1 LIKNAP
7 GAQEVQKSV
16 CKKIMCAMVLAK
28 RISAPPGVH
37 FQCEFV
43 KIPVSSLYI
52 ATENEL
58 QGIGMVFSK
67 NATRAFKVTDFELIV
82 CPPTSTLKLKVL
94 MLKL

>member
-1 LIKNAP
+1 MA
-7 GAQEVQKSV
+7 
-16 CKKIMCAMVLAK
+16 LAK

-52 ATENEL
+52 TTENEL

-67 NATRAFKVTDFELIV
+67 NATRAFKVTDFE
-82 CPPTSTLKLKVL
+82 
-94 MLKL
+94 